1 MSASQP
7 YRTPAEHVAPAR
19 DGSADSLRRAQS
31 VAKLFLFGWS
41 LARVGVCSVR
51 GLDVEGF
58 MALTVVV
65 AVVTSVANHWSRFS

>member
-1 MSASQP
+1 MPVSHP
-7 YRTPAEHVAPAR
+7 YRTSAAR
-19 DGSADSLRRAQS
+19 QTPGPGSADSLRSAQA
-31 VAKLFLFGWS
+31 VAKLFLFAWS

-65 AVVTSVANHWSRFS
+65 AVVTSFANHWSRFS

>member
-1 MSASQP
+1 MPASHP
-7 YRTPAEHVAPAR
+7 YRTQAPHDAQ
-19 DGSADSLRRAQS
+19 GTESVDSLGRAQS

-41 LARVGVCSVR
+41 LARVAVCSVR

-65 AVVTSVANHWSRFS
+65 AVTTSFANHWSRFS